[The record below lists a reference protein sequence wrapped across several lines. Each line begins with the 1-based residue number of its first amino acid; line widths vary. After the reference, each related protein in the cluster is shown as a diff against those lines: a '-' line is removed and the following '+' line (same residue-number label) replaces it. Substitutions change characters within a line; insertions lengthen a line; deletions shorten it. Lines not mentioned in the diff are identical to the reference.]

1 MNIAHWLAATARR
14 TPGSP
19 ALLIGDRVDSD
30 YAAFAESAASVGAW
44 LASEHGVAP
53 GDRVALHLT
62 NSARYLE
69 CLYGIWW
76 CGGVAVPVN
85 CKLTTQ
91 ETAAVVEDAGAMVVF
106 TDARTAGAAPGTDTA
121 AGRATFVPVADAP
134 WRGVR
139 GPREPAERGPDDL
152 AWLFYTSGTTGRPK
166 GVMLTHGNLVV
177 MALCQL
183 TDVDPVGPGE
193 SVLYAAPLSH
203 GAGLSGLVHV
213 RAGSRHVFPTSGR
226 FDADE
231 VLTLAESVGQMSL
244 FAAPT
249 MVRRLVTA
257 ARRRGSD
264 GKGIKTV
271 IYGGGPMYR
280 ADIEEAIAVLGQRF
294 VQIYGQGESPMTIT
308 TLSRADHRN
317 TEHPRHA
324 QRLAGVGTAHSA
336 VRVRVCDRE
345 GRPLPA
351 GRTGEIEVMG
361 ATVMAGY
368 WRDPEATAAAL
379 HNGWLRTGDL
389 GVFDEDGFLTLAGR
403 SKELIVSGGTNI
415 HPREVEEALV
425 THPGVA
431 EVAVVGVPDAE
442 WGELVVAFVVPADA
456 RSADA
461 RGGIPNSTNPNAADP
476 NTSGPNST
484 DPNGADAAALDAH
497 CRGLIAR
504 FKRPRRYHF
513 VSELP
518 KNAYGKVDKNAL
530 DTTPVA
536 P

>member
-1 MNIAHWLAATARR
+1 MNIAHWLAAAALR
-14 TPGSP
+14 TPGAP
-19 ALLIGDRVDSD
+19 ALLTGDRVESD
-30 YAAFAESAASVGAW
+30 YAAFAASSASVGAW
-44 LASEHGVAP
+44 LAAEHGVAP

-76 CGGVAVPVN
+76 CGAVAVPVN
-85 CKLTTQ
+85 RKLTPG
-91 ETAAVVEDAGAMVVF
+91 ETAAVVEDAGAVVVF
-106 TDARTAGAAPGTDTA
+106 TDAAPATDAPGGEADDS
-121 AGRATFVPVADAP
+121 ATTGGAISVPVSEAP

-139 GPREPAERGPDDL
+139 GPGEPAERRPGDL

-166 GVMLTHGNLVV
+166 GVMLTHGNLLT

-183 TDVDPVGPGE
+183 ADVDPVGPGE
-193 SVLYAAPLSH
+193 AVLYAAPLSH
-203 GAGLSGLVHV
+203 GAGLSGLAHV
-213 RAGSRHVFPTSGR
+213 RAGSRHVFPATGR

-231 VLTLAESVGQMSL
+231 VLTLAASIGRLSL

-249 MVRRLVTA
+249 MVRRLVGA
-257 ARRRGSD
+257 ARRRGTD
-264 GKGIKTV
+264 GRGIKTV
-271 IYGGGPMYR
+271 IYGGGPMYL
-280 ADIEEAIAVLGQRF
+280 ADIQEAVSVLGDRF

-308 TLSRADHRN
+308 TLSRADHRD
-317 TEHPRHA
+317 TGHPRHTE
-324 QRLAGVGTAHSA
+324 RLAGVGTAHSA

-368 WRDPEATAAAL
+368 WRDPDATAAAL
-379 HNGWLRTGDL
+379 HDGWLRTGDL
-389 GVFDEDGFLTLAGR
+389 GVFDEDGHLTLVGR
-403 SKELIVSGGTNI
+403 SKELIVSGGSNI

-425 THPGVA
+425 THPRVA

-442 WGELVVAFVVPADA
+442 WGELVVAFVVPAD
-456 RSADA
+456 RQD
-461 RGGIPNSTNPNAADP
+461 ADP
-476 NTSGPNST
+476 
-484 DPNGADAAALDAH
+484 AALDAH

-504 FKRPRRYHF
+504 FKRPRRYHL
-513 VSELP
+513 VPELP
-518 KNAYGKVDKNAL
+518 RNAYGKVDRSAL
-530 DTTPVA
+530 HTLVPS